1 MAFQTNSS
9 TSGLFTGNI
18 RAQLTPGHQLPRIT
32 AEQMMVLE
40 ANFKHNRNPND
51 LEITFIAAEAG
62 MTETDVRVGLCV
74 PIWEHELSRKSFSA
88 EIFSRVRHKLKIWLQ
103 RNGMDRLQ
111 AF

>member
-1 MAFQTNSS
+1 MIMAFQTNSS

-40 ANFKHNRNPND
+40 ANFKQNRNPND

-62 MTETDVRVGLCV
+62 MTETDVRVGIYV
-74 PIWEHELSRKSFSA
+74 PI
-88 EIFSRVRHKLKIWLQ
+88 
-103 RNGMDRLQ
+103 
-111 AF
+111 

>member
-1 MAFQTNSS
+1 MIMAFQTNSS

-40 ANFKHNRNPND
+40 ANFKQNRNPND

-62 MTETDVRVGLCV
+62 MTETDVRVSIRPSVCGVSL
-74 PIWEHELSRKSFSA
+74 F
-88 EIFSRVRHKLKIWLQ
+88 EIFNRTRHKLTATDGVNHLQ
-103 RNGMDRLQ
+103 SCECNVII
-111 AF
+111 